1 MQYLGTLTAS
11 SSPQRLHIT
20 TSHSPIHSSR
30 IETSHPLALF
40 FTKQISTATSA
51 PSSASR
57 SIEDRLSAWN
67 HQPQYE
73 VADAISQSLR
83 MSVDGIKRQILRVS
97 LAVVSDERY
106 DDIRNGT
113 VQRGGDASGQ
123 KEDLVRT
130 CICQSVYTT
139 PYCRGL
145 FGLVMQYLYDIYD
158 AHDRCRACDVADRLV
173 DRYGYCWVFGSHEC

>member
-30 IETSHPLALF
+30 IETSHSLALF

-139 PYCRGL
+139 PYCRG
-145 FGLVMQYLYDIYD
+145 VIRARD
-158 AHDRCRACDVADRLV
+158 AIPLRHLRCP
-173 DRYGYCWVFGSHEC
+173 